1 MNKFFFVL
9 ISVFFLSAAQGQQ
22 LNCVVTVNSDKIG
35 NANNQTFKTLET
47 ALTEFMNNTDWTG
60 ENVLQ
65 QERINCSVFI
75 NLNSYSSDAYT
86 GTIQIQS
93 GRPVF
98 NSTYSSPVFNYNDK
112 DFDFRYVP
120 YENLT
125 FNPNSYDSNLVSILA
140 YYSFIMIGL
149 DADTFKLESGKA
161 SLEKALQ
168 VAIVAQQGGSKGWSQ
183 ADGNQ
188 NRYFLINDLVA
199 PSYKPFR
206 EALYKYHYQGLDMM
220 NEDLKK
226 AKLAVKESIFTLAQ
240 LHQVRPNAFLTR
252 VFFDAKSDEI
262 VSIFSGGPSIPV
274 ADLIEQLSKV
284 SPLNASKWSMI
295 KL

>member
-1 MNKFFFVL
+1 MNKFFFIVL
-9 ISVFFLSAAQGQQ
+9 SFFFISAQAQQ
-22 LNCVVTVNSDKIG
+22 LKCVVTVNSDKIG

-60 ENVLQ
+60 KTVPQL
-65 QERINCSVFI
+65 ERINCSVFI
-75 NLNSYSSDAYT
+75 NLSSYSSDTYS

-93 GRPVF
+93 ARPIF
-98 NSTYSSPVFNYNDK
+98 NSTYSSPVLNYIDK
-112 DFDFRYVP
+112 DIDFRYVP
-120 YENLT
+120 FQNLT
-125 FNPNSYDSNLVSILA
+125 FSPNSFDSNLVSLLA
-140 YYSFIMIGL
+140 YYSYIMIGL
-149 DADTFKLESGKA
+149 DADTFKLEGGKEY
-161 SLEKALQ
+161 LEQALE
-168 VAIVAQQGGSKGWSQ
+168 VSIVAQQSSNKGWSQ

-188 NRYFLINDLVA
+188 NRYFLINDLVS

-206 EALYKYHYQGLDMM
+206 NALYKYHYEGLDIM

-226 AKLAVKESIFTLAQ
+226 AKTAVKESLFTLGQ

-274 ADLIEQLSKV
+274 ADLIEQLNKT
-284 SPLNASKWSMI
+284 SPLNASKWSGI

>member
-1 MNKFFFVL
+1 MNKFFFL
-9 ISVFFLSAAQGQQ
+9 LLSFFFISAQAQQ
-22 LNCVVTVNSDKIG
+22 LNCVVTINSDKIG

-60 ENVLQ
+60 ENIPQ
-65 QERINCSVFI
+65 QERINCAVFI
-75 NLNSYSSDAYT
+75 NLSSYSSDSYV

-93 GRPVF
+93 ARPVF

-112 DFDFRYVP
+112 DFDFRYVA
-120 YENLT
+120 YENLS

-140 YYSFIMIGL
+140 YYSYIMIGL
-149 DADTFKLESGKA
+149 DADTFKLEGGSA
-161 SLEKALQ
+161 NLEKALE
-168 VAIVAQQGGSKGWSQ
+168 VAIVAQQSGSKGWSQ

-188 NRYFLINDLVA
+188 NRYFLINDLVS

-206 EALYKYHYQGLDMM
+206 SALYKYHFEGLDVM

-226 AKLAVKESIFTLAQ
+226 AKTSVKESIFTLGQ
-240 LHQVRPNAFLTR
+240 LHSVRPNAFLTR
-252 VFFDAKSDEI
+252 VFFDAKSDELI
-262 VSIFSGGPSIPV
+262 SIFSGGPSIPV
-274 ADLIEQLSKV
+274 ADLIDQLNKI
-284 SPLNASKWSMI
+284 SPLNASKWSQI

>member
-1 MNKFFFVL
+1 MNKFFFIL
-9 ISVFFLSAAQGQQ
+9 FSLLFTAAQAQQ
-22 LNCVVTVNSDKIG
+22 LNCVVTVNADKLG
-35 NANNQTFKTLET
+35 NADNQTFKTLET

-60 ENVLQ
+60 EKVLQ

-75 NLNSYSSDAYT
+75 NLSSYSSDAYT

-93 GRPVF
+93 ARPVY
-98 NSTYSSPVFNYNDK
+98 NSTYSSPIFNYNDK
-112 DFDFRYVP
+112 DIDFRYVAF
-120 YENLT
+120 ENLT
-125 FNPNSYDSNLVSILA
+125 FNPNSYDSNLVSLLA
-140 YYSFIMIGL
+140 FYSYVMIGL
-149 DADTFKLESGKA
+149 DGDSFKLDGGKVN
-161 SLEKALQ
+161 LDKALD

-188 NRYFLINDLVA
+188 NRYFLINDLVS

-206 EALYKYHYQGLDMM
+206 SALYKYHYEGLDLM
-220 NEDLKK
+220 NQDLKAAK
-226 AKLAVKESIFTLAQ
+226 AAIKESIFTLGQ

-262 VSIFSGGPSIPV
+262 ISIFSGGPSIPV
-274 ADLIEQLSKV
+274 ADLIEQLNKV
-284 SPLNASKWSMI
+284 SPLNASKWGQI

>member
-1 MNKFFFVL
+1 MNRFLAILLSLFF
-9 ISVFFLSAAQGQQ
+9 ISVQAQQ

-35 NANNQTFKTLET
+35 NANNQTFKALET
-47 ALTEFMNNTDWTG
+47 ALTEFMNNTNWTG
-60 ENVLQ
+60 ESVLQ

-75 NLNSYSSDAYT
+75 NLSSYSSDAYT

-93 GRPVF
+93 ARPIF
-98 NSTYSSPVFNYNDK
+98 NSTYSSPIFNYNDK
-112 DFDFRYVP
+112 DIDFRYVA

-140 YYSFIMIGL
+140 FYSYIMIGL
-149 DADTFKLESGKA
+149 DADTFKLEGGKT
-161 SLEKALQ
+161 SLERALE

-206 EALYKYHYQGLDMM
+206 SSLYKYHFEGLDLMS
-220 NEDLKK
+220 EDLKK
-226 AKLAVKESIFTLAQ
+226 AKIAVKESIFTLGQ

-262 VSIFSGGPSIPV
+262 ISIFSGGPSIPI
-274 ADLIEQLSKV
+274 ADLIEQLNKV
-284 SPLNASKWSMI
+284 SPLNASKWSQI

>member
-1 MNKFFFVL
+1 MNKFFFIAL
-9 ISVFFLSAAQGQQ
+9 SFFFISAQAQQ
-22 LNCVVTVNSDKIG
+22 LKCVVTVNSDKIG
-35 NANNQTFKTLET
+35 NANTQTFKTLET

-60 ENVLQ
+60 KTVPQ

-75 NLNSYSSDAYT
+75 NLSSYSSDTYS

-93 GRPVF
+93 ARPIF
-98 NSTYSSPVFNYNDK
+98 NSTYSSPVLNYIDK
-112 DFDFRYVP
+112 DIDFRYVP
-120 YENLT
+120 FQNLT
-125 FNPNSYDSNLVSILA
+125 FSPNSFDSNLVSLLA
-140 YYSFIMIGL
+140 YYSYIMIGL
-149 DADTFKLESGKA
+149 DADTFKLEGGKEY
-161 SLEKALQ
+161 LEQALE
-168 VAIVAQQGGSKGWSQ
+168 VSIVAQQSSNKGWSQ

-188 NRYFLINDLVA
+188 NRYFLINDLVS

-206 EALYKYHYQGLDMM
+206 NALYKYHYEGLDIM

-226 AKLAVKESIFTLAQ
+226 AKTAVKESLFTLGQ

-274 ADLIEQLSKV
+274 ADLIEQLNKT
-284 SPLNASKWSMI
+284 SPLNASKWSGI

>member
-1 MNKFFFVL
+1 
-9 ISVFFLSAAQGQQ
+9 
-22 LNCVVTVNSDKIG
+22 
-35 NANNQTFKTLET
+35 
-47 ALTEFMNNTDWTG
+47 
-60 ENVLQ
+60 
-65 QERINCSVFI
+65 
-75 NLNSYSSDAYT
+75 
-86 GTIQIQS
+86 
-93 GRPVF
+93 
-98 NSTYSSPVFNYNDK
+98 
-112 DFDFRYVP
+112 
-120 YENLT
+120 
-125 FNPNSYDSNLVSILA
+125 
-140 YYSFIMIGL
+140 MIGL

>member
-1 MNKFFFVL
+1 MNKFFFIL
-9 ISVFFLSAAQGQQ
+9 CSFLCFATQAQQ

-35 NANNQTFKTLET
+35 NANSQSFKTLET

-60 ENVLQ
+60 ENIPK

-75 NLNSYSSDAYT
+75 NLSSYASDAYS
-86 GTIQIQS
+86 GTMQIQS

-98 NSTYSSPVFNYNDK
+98 NSTYSSPVFNYIDK
-112 DFDFRYVP
+112 DFDFRYVA

-125 FNPNSYDSNLVSILA
+125 FNPNSYDSNLISILA
-140 YYSFIMIGL
+140 YYSYIMIGL
-149 DADTFKLESGKA
+149 DADTFKLEEGKEY
-161 SLEKALQ
+161 LNKALD

-183 ADGNQ
+183 SDGNQ
-188 NRYFLINDLVA
+188 NRDFLINDLVS

-206 EALYKYHYQGLDMM
+206 AALFKYHFEGLDMM

-226 AKLAVKESIFTLAQ
+226 AKLAVKESIFTLGQ

-262 VSIFSGGPSIPV
+262 ISIFSGGPTIPV
-274 ADLIEQLSKV
+274 ADLMDQLNRI
-284 SPLNASKWSMI
+284 SPLNASKWNSI

>member
-1 MNKFFFVL
+1 MNKFFFIL
-9 ISVFFLSAAQGQQ
+9 CSFICFSAQAQQ

-35 NANNQTFKTLET
+35 NANSQAFKTLET

-60 ENVLQ
+60 ENIPK
-65 QERINCSVFI
+65 QERINCAVFI
-75 NLNSYSSDAYT
+75 NLSSYSSDAYT

-98 NSTYSSPVFNYNDK
+98 NSTYSSPVFNYIDK
-112 DFDFRYVP
+112 DFDFRYVA

-125 FNPNSYDSNLVSILA
+125 FNPNSYDSNLISILA
-140 YYSFIMIGL
+140 YYSYIMIGL
-149 DADTFKLESGKA
+149 DADTFKLEEGREY
-161 SLEKALQ
+161 LNKALD
-168 VAIVAQQGGSKGWSQ
+168 VSIVAQQGGSKGWNQ

-188 NRYFLINDLVA
+188 NRYFLINDLVS

-206 EALYKYHYQGLDMM
+206 ASLYKYHFEGLDMM

-226 AKLAVKESIFTLAQ
+226 AKLAIKESIFTLGQ

-262 VSIFSGGPSIPV
+262 ISIFSGGPSIPV
-274 ADLIEQLSKV
+274 ADLMDQLNRI
-284 SPLNASKWSMI
+284 SPLNASKWNSI

>member
-1 MNKFFFVL
+1 MNKFFFIL
-9 ISVFFLSAAQGQQ
+9 CSFLCFATQAQQ
-22 LNCVVTVNSDKIG
+22 LNCVVTVNSDKIA
-35 NANNQTFKTLET
+35 NANSQTFKTLET
-47 ALTEFMNNTDWTG
+47 ALTEFMNNTDWNG
-60 ENVLQ
+60 ENIPK

-75 NLNSYSSDAYT
+75 NLSSYASDAYS

-93 GRPVF
+93 ARPVF
-98 NSTYSSPVFNYNDK
+98 NSTYSSPIFNYIDK
-112 DFDFRYVP
+112 DFEFRYVQ

-125 FNPNSYDSNLVSILA
+125 FNPNSYDSNLISILA
-140 YYSFIMIGL
+140 YYSYIMIGL
-149 DADTFKLESGKA
+149 DADTFKLDAGKEF
-161 SLEKALQ
+161 LNKALD
-168 VAIVAQQGGSKGWSQ
+168 VAIVAQQGGSKGWKQ

-188 NRYFLINDLVA
+188 NRYFLINDLVS

-206 EALYKYHYQGLDMM
+206 SALYKYHFEGLDMM

-226 AKLAVKESIFTLAQ
+226 AKLAVKESIFTLGQ

-274 ADLIEQLSKV
+274 ADLIEQLNKV
-284 SPLNASKWSMI
+284 SPLNVSKWNQI

>member
-1 MNKFFFVL
+1 MNKFFFIL
-9 ISVFFLSAAQGQQ
+9 FSLLFTAAQAQQ
-22 LNCVVTVNSDKIG
+22 LNCVVTVNSDKLG
-35 NANNQTFKTLET
+35 NADTQTFKTLET

-60 ENVLQ
+60 EKVLQ

-75 NLNSYSSDAYT
+75 NLSSYSSDAYT

-93 GRPVF
+93 ARPVY
-98 NSTYSSPVFNYNDK
+98 NSTYSSPIFNYNDK
-112 DFDFRYVP
+112 DIDFRYVAF
-120 YENLT
+120 ENLT
-125 FNPNSYDSNLVSILA
+125 FNPNSYDSNLVSLLA
-140 YYSFIMIGL
+140 FYSYVMIGL
-149 DADTFKLESGKA
+149 DGDSFKLDGGKVN
-161 SLEKALQ
+161 LDKALD

-188 NRYFLINDLVA
+188 NRYFLINDLVS

-206 EALYKYHYQGLDMM
+206 SALYKYHYEGLDLM
-220 NEDLKK
+220 NQDLKAAK
-226 AKLAVKESIFTLAQ
+226 AAIKESIFTLGQ

-262 VSIFSGGPSIPV
+262 ISIFSGGPSIPV
-274 ADLIEQLSKV
+274 ADLIEQLNKV
-284 SPLNASKWSMI
+284 SPLNASKWGQI

>member
-1 MNKFFFVL
+1 MNKFFFIL
-9 ISVFFLSAAQGQQ
+9 LSFFFVSAQAQQ
-22 LNCVVTVNSDKIG
+22 LKCVVTVNSDKVG

-60 ENVLQ
+60 KVVPQ
-65 QERINCSVFI
+65 QERINCAVFI
-75 NLNSYSSDAYT
+75 NLSSYSSDSYS

-93 GRPVF
+93 ARPVF
-98 NSTYSSPVFNYNDK
+98 NSTYSSPVFNYIDK
-112 DFDFRYVP
+112 DIDFRYVP
-120 YENLT
+120 YQNLT
-125 FNPNSYDSNLVSILA
+125 FSPNSFDSNLVSILA

-149 DADTFKLESGKA
+149 DADTFKLEGGKEY
-161 SLEKALQ
+161 LEKALE
-168 VAIVAQQGGSKGWSQ
+168 VSIVAQQSSNKGWSQ

-188 NRYFLINDLVA
+188 NRYFLINDLVS

-206 EALYKYHYQGLDMM
+206 KALYKYHYEGLDMM

-226 AKLAVKESIFTLAQ
+226 AKSAVKESIFTLGQ

-262 VSIFSGGPSIPV
+262 ISIFSGGPSIPI
-274 ADLIEQLSKV
+274 ADLMEQLSKV
-284 SPLNASKWSMI
+284 SPLNASKWSAI

>member
-1 MNKFFFVL
+1 MNKFFFIVL
-9 ISVFFLSAAQGQQ
+9 SFFFISAQAQQ

-60 ENVLQ
+60 DNVPK

-75 NLNSYSSDAYT
+75 NLSSYSSDAYV

-125 FNPNSYDSNLVSILA
+125 YSPNSYDSNLVSILA
-140 YYSFIMIGL
+140 YYSYIMIGL
-149 DADTFKLESGKA
+149 DADTFKLEGGKA
-161 SLEKALQ
+161 NLEKALE

-183 ADGNQ
+183 SDGNQ
-188 NRYFLINDLVA
+188 NRYFLINDLVS

-206 EALYKYHYQGLDMM
+206 TALYKYHFEGLDLM

-226 AKLAVKESIFTLAQ
+226 AKTAVKESIFTLGQ
-240 LHQVRPNAFLTR
+240 LHSVRPNAFLTR

-262 VSIFSGGPSIPV
+262 VSIFSGGPVIPV
-274 ADLIEQLSKV
+274 ADLIEQLNRV
-284 SPLNASKWSMI
+284 SPLNASKWGQI

>member
-1 MNKFFFVL
+1 MNKFLVVVISLFFV
-9 ISVFFLSAAQGQQ
+9 SVQAQQ

-35 NANNQTFKTLET
+35 NANNATFKTLET

-60 ENVLQ
+60 QNVLQ

-75 NLNSYSSDAYT
+75 NLSSYNSDSYS

-93 GRPVF
+93 ARPVF

-112 DFDFRYVP
+112 DFDFRYVE

-140 YYSFIMIGL
+140 YYSYIMLGL
-149 DADTFKLESGKA
+149 DADTFKLEGGKPH
-161 SLEKALQ
+161 LDKALD

-183 ADGNQ
+183 SDGNQ

-206 EALYKYHYQGLDMM
+206 VAMYKYHYEGLDFM

-226 AKLAVKESIFTLAQ
+226 AKTAIKESISTLGQ
-240 LHQVRPNAFLTR
+240 LHSVRPNAFLTR
-252 VFFDAKSDEI
+252 VFFDAKSDEVI
-262 VSIFSGGPSIPV
+262 SIFSGGPSIPI
-274 ADLIEQLSKV
+274 ADLVEQLNKV
-284 SPLNASKWSMI
+284 SPLNASKWSQI

>member
-1 MNKFFFVL
+1 MNKFFFL
-9 ISVFFLSAAQGQQ
+9 LLSFCFISAHAQQ

-35 NANNQTFKTLET
+35 NANNATFKTLET

-60 ENVLQ
+60 QNVLQ

-75 NLNSYSSDAYT
+75 TLSSFSADAYT

-93 GRPVF
+93 ARPVF
-98 NSTYSSPVFNYNDK
+98 NSTYSSPIFNYNDK
-112 DFDFRYVP
+112 DFDFRYVE

-140 YYSFIMIGL
+140 YYSYIMIGL
-149 DADTFKLESGKA
+149 DADTFKLEGGKTN
-161 SLEKALQ
+161 LEKALN

-183 ADGNQ
+183 SDGNQ

-206 EALYKYHYQGLDMM
+206 VALYKYHYEGLDFM

-226 AKLAVKESIFTLAQ
+226 AKTAVKESIFTLGQ
-240 LHQVRPNAFLTR
+240 LHSVRPNAFLTR
-252 VFFDAKSDEI
+252 VFFDAKSDELI
-262 VSIFSGGPSIPV
+262 SIFSGGPSIPI
-274 ADLIEQLSKV
+274 ADLVEQLNKV
-284 SPLNASKWSMI
+284 SPLNASKWGQI